1 MSEQDETERHRH
13 ECEVRMLL
21 REARKRG
28 REWVRSY
35 LDHKD
40 VKGRR
45 EKLRADLN
53 AQIKAGNTG
62 KDGEWK

>member
-1 MSEQDETERHRH
+1 MSDQETERFRH
-13 ECEVRMLL
+13 QCEVRMLL
-21 REARKRG
+21 RQAREQG
-28 REWVRSY
+28 REWVRGY
-35 LDHKD
+35 LGHKD

-62 KDGEWK
+62 KDGEWL